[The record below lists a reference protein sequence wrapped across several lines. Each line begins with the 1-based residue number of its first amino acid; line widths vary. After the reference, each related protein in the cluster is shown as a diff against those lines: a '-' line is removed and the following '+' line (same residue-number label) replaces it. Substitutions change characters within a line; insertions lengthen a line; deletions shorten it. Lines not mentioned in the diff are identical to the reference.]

1 MRAPVHIYAERDDS
15 GIGRPA
21 CALTRYAAVAM
32 QLTKSTATPISR
44 RVIRGRDRE
53 RRYSILKGQRGLRNQ
68 TAAAD
73 APANDD
79 DVLLHSRG
87 SLGTAAGAIGEHAD
101 QA

>member
-1 MRAPVHIYAERDDS
+1 MRNAPIRESAD
-15 GIGRPA
+15 PA

-44 RVIRGRDRE
+44 RVIRGRYRE
-53 RRYSILKGQRGLRNQ
+53 RRYSILEGQRGLRNQ

-79 DVLLHSRG
+79 VLLHSRR